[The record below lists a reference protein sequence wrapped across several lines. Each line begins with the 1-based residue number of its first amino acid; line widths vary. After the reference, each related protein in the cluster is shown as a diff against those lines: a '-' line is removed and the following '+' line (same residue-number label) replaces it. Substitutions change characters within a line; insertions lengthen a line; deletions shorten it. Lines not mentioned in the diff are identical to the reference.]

1 MCVLLSVSVCPQ
13 ALMTVERIEKLFMSH
28 HQWERGDIGMLCSD
42 ETERKTIFERQ
53 QFVLQFFL
61 GFLKLNSQSCKPYFG
76 FSYNN
81 LVWFSSNLVGLRI
94 SSVNVAFSAAFEVSQ
109 DMTWTHTRALG
120 RKRFISVYRKQTSL
134 VSLC

>member
-1 MCVLLSVSVCPQ
+1 
-13 ALMTVERIEKLFMSH
+13 MTLERIEKLFMSH

-76 FSYNN
+76 FQNLLQY
-81 LVWFSSNLVGLRI
+81 LVWFSSNLVGLRF

-120 RKRFISVYRKQTSL
+120 RKRFISVYRKQTNL